1 MQLKAQDQTKP
12 SRNYREITHITK
24 TKNVKMPI
32 SVFRVNFLRLSLSDL

>member
-24 TKNVKMPI
+24 TKKCQNAYI
-32 SVFRVNFLRLSLSDL
+32 SF